1 MTSTKSQNTQLATF
15 NYTENTTNTIF
26 PQNAPKV
33 VKVRTYDD
41 GTILVHLIRYG
52 VQQANCFGHS
62 LEPILRIRVI
72 HLNGTV
78 VEIDTDLD
86 MDSLNYCLFTN
97 FDGVLVNP
105 IVIYPLQQPFILIN
119 YYKAKNFSDPKTYEE
134 WGQVIDWSGK
144 NLSNIRYGSSYINPR
159 GYWTPKSKIQLNI
172 NKRLGFLRYSAIEN
186 GTSQGIEFQQY
197 SVGYGIF
204 YAICSDNETDLLAI
218 KCTLNAKFISYNQSS
233 NKRVAVLYELSR
245 NVNMSGL
252 YCDLVSVGLGHACT
266 LVIDSQIIV
275 NTSSIVNST
284 NLANNVTSNITS
296 NLTNQT
302 YFIRVN
308 FLSSGSVLSSTVITD
323 ILPFFANIT
332 VPALGWR
339 MKAMPFGGHIL
350 DNNAYN
356 NSDISYHYVF
366 AYDENNIQTALTRPG
381 PFITNIY
388 GVNDIMRNNNT
399 LLLAS
404 PFTNN
409 QNSSWTLLT
418 IELPKVLKSF
428 DHGYGNFWIDQT
440 FPPINATVSPLTTT
454 LSITFYNPVA
464 FSYDSS
470 NSYIAIY
477 KTSDYGIRQKVTP
490 NMYKYCKISQ
500 DGKQISINIISST
513 FNQFGD
519 YYIQMDNDFV
529 KSKFYG
535 EPLTGIAAGIWN
547 ISSTFKS
554 NSSDMTAITGSLSLT
569 NNGLENFLSYPNQS
583 EYFKNLLNEIS
594 IKLPVRRDRL
604 STNEKF
610 QYINYGTSNVQII
623 FSIRIN
629 SRNSTTEN
637 TAQAVVSDLQTMII
651 YKEIT
656 SFSNNLTNDLDENYG
671 FTVQKSLWEE
681 YVKYICVAILILVII
696 LILYIKDKPSEPNKP
711 KNAMD
716 VLLSIHKTL
725 KELLLIWVKKN
736 DLIKAKEIAHTIS
749 GFALIL
755 INVASTAYF
764 VFINSKDI
772 PALIW
777 PSKIIWCVPIAIN
790 LLIAIVLGLK
800 KLFEKLRAE
809 INRIMPNNPP
819 SDKQPESTNDDQHIS
834 TKNIQHKSTNEEYM
848 SIIEIYEE
856 TLTNEFSDILKIKEG
871 EKIID
876 DFSKINLE
884 NAISKNMIPNILKN
898 IHNKKD
904 DNVES
909 ESSDSIEEGQ
919 VFIAIREEIEIILL
933 RELFYVRFQKR
944 IKEKIQILLKK
955 NIFPSGMPEISDKLV
970 EKISNEMSEKISHNY
985 KSKIYD
991 KIKRHSEQFF
1001 EEKHSKQSE
1010 ISLSTVSD
1018 TIQRIQENLSSIIL
1032 NISAKI
1038 ENVNENLLEKS
1049 EKDSLN
1055 KTLKAIFIKHINEEK
1070 KEKEENAATLS
1081 MFILFIIADSESL
1094 VILDDLRKRF
1104 IKEKKKHQLVLI
1116 RVVLEIIKNIL
1127 LIIIMGFYASSVVI
1141 YGFIP
1146 FMALITSC
1154 LK

>member
-1 MTSTKSQNTQLATF
+1 QCLFIISFCLFMTSTKSQDTRLTTF

-26 PQNAPKV
+26 PQNAPKI
-33 VKVRTYDD
+33 VKIRTYDD

-78 VEIDTDLD
+78 IDINSDLD

-97 FDGVLVNP
+97 IYGVLVNP

-159 GYWTPKSKIQLNI
+159 GVWTPISKIQLNI

-197 SVGYGIF
+197 SVDNSGNISMLTNENFTLPYFTSIQIATISTVNSGYGIF

-218 KCTLNAKFISYNQSS
+218 KCTLNAKFVSYNQSS

-266 LVIDSQIIV
+266 MVVDSQIIV
-275 NTSSIVNST
+275 NTSNIVNST
-284 NLANNVTSNITS
+284 NLANNATTNITS

-323 ILPFFANIT
+323 ILPFFANMT
-332 VPALGWR
+332 VPAIGWR
-339 MKAMPFGGHIL
+339 MKAMPFGGYIL

-366 AYDENNIQTALTRPG
+366 AYDENNIQTALVRPG

-404 PFTNN
+404 PYTNN
-409 QNSSWTLLT
+409 QNNSWTLLT

-440 FPPINATVSPLTTT
+440 FPSINATVSPLTTT

-547 ISSTFKS
+547 ISSSYKS

-569 NNGLENFLSYPNQS
+569 SNGLENFFSYPNQS

-629 SRNSTTEN
+629 PRNSTTEN
-637 TAQAVVSDLQTMII
+637 TAQSVVSDLQTMII

-656 SFSNNLTNDLDENYG
+656 SFSNNLTNDLDDNYG

-681 YVKYICVAILILVII
+681 YVEYICVSILILVII

-711 KNAMD
+711 KNAIN
-716 VLLSIHKTL
+716 VLISIHKTF

-736 DLIKAKEIAHTIS
+736 DLNKAKEIAHTIS

-777 PSKIIWCVPIAIN
+777 PSKIIWCVPIVIN
-790 LLIAIVLGLK
+790 LLIAIILGLK
-800 KLFEKLRAE
+800 KLFEKLGAE
-809 INRIMPNNPP
+809 IKQLKPYKPTK
-819 SDKQPESTNDDQHIS
+819 DKQLESTKDNQLIS
-834 TKNIQHKSTNEEYM
+834 TENIQHKSINEEYNR
-848 SIIEIYEE
+848 IIEMSEE
-856 TLTNEFSDILKIKEG
+856 TFTNEFSEILKIKKD
-871 EKIID
+871 EKIND
-876 DFSKINLE
+876 DFSKINIE
-884 NAISKNMIPNILKN
+884 NAISKSMIPNILKKF
-898 IHNKKD
+898 HNKKD
-904 DNVES
+904 EP
-909 ESSDSIEEGQ
+909 ESSDSIKEGQ

-944 IKEKIQILLKK
+944 IKEKIQNLLKE
-955 NIFPSGMPEISDKLV
+955 NIFPSGIPEISDKLA
-970 EKISNEMSEKISHNY
+970 EKISNDMSEKISYNF
-985 KSKIYD
+985 KTKIYD
-991 KIKRHSEQFF
+991 KIKKHSEQFF

-1010 ISLSTVSD
+1010 IPLSTVSD
-1018 TIQRIQENLSSIIL
+1018 TIQSIQENLPSILL
-1032 NISAKI
+1032 NISSKI
-1038 ENVNENLLEKS
+1038 ESVNKNLGEKLER
-1049 EKDSLN
+1049 DSLN
-1055 KTLKAIFIKHINEEK
+1055 NSLKAIFIKH
-1070 KEKEENAATLS
+1070 
-1081 MFILFIIADSESL
+1081 
-1094 VILDDLRKRF
+1094 
-1104 IKEKKKHQLVLI
+1104 
-1116 RVVLEIIKNIL
+1116 
-1127 LIIIMGFYASSVVI
+1127 
-1141 YGFIP
+1141 
-1146 FMALITSC
+1146 
-1154 LK
+1154 